1 MTRVGLHSAETDCTF
16 YMKTGSCRFGS
27 GCKFN
32 HPRLNTHSHAFN
44 ENPAEPDCSFY
55 MKTGSCRFGSGCKF
69 NHPRMQMPTIK
80 RGSTTGI
87 VIDGRVINFA
97 GMLLYM

>member
-1 MTRVGLHSAETDCTF
+1 
-16 YMKTGSCRFGS
+16 MKTGSCRFGS
-27 GCKFN
+27 
-32 HPRLNTHSHAFN
+32 S
-44 ENPAEPDCSFY
+44 
-55 MKTGSCRFGSGCKF
+55 CKF

-97 GMLLYM
+97 GLLLYI